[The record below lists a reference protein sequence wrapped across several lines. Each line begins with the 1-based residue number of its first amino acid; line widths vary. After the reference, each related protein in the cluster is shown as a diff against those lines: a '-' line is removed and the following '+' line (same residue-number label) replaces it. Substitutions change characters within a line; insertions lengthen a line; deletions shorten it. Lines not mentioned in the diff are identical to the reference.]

1 MDIDAFVIRH
11 AARWNRLD
19 RLARQRKLSVVEVDE
34 LLELHQATATD
45 LSLVRTA
52 LPDTELIGRL
62 SATLAL
68 SRSALTAPRVFKWN
82 LITGFFSTKLPAA
95 LYRSR
100 HWWVTVA
107 VISLLISLVLGW
119 WLIEHPEVR
128 SALLPSSDVQQ
139 LTQPGG
145 SFETYYRSAPARDF
159 AAQVWTNNFFLALA
173 TLFSGPLLGLP
184 IVYMLWE
191 NSANLGLNGAY
202 MIAAGRGDVFFTLIL
217 PHGMLE
223 LTSFFVAAGAG
234 LKLGWSIINPGPRTR
249 LAALEEEGRITSV
262 VGIGMI
268 CTLLCTGI
276 IEAFVTP
283 SNLPP
288 AVRIGIGALAELAFL
303 LYVFVIG
310 RNAYLRGE
318 TGDVGAEDKVDA
330 LPVVG

>member
-1 MDIDAFVIRH
+1 VDIDAFVIRH

-19 RLARQRKLSVVEVDE
+19 RLARQHKLTVAEVDE

-68 SRSALTAPRVFKWN
+68 SRSALTAPRKFKWSS
-82 LITGFFSTKLPAA
+82 ITSFFSTKLPAA
-95 LYRSR
+95 LYRYR
-100 HWWVTVA
+100 YWWVTVA
-107 VISLLISLVLGW
+107 VLSLLVSFVLAW
-119 WLIEHPEVR
+119 WLIKHPEAR
-128 SALLPSSDVQQ
+128 TALLPSSDIQQ

-145 SFETYYRSAPARDF
+145 SFETYYKSAPAQDF
-159 AAQVWTNNFFLALA
+159 AAQVWTNNFWLALG

-184 IVYMLWE
+184 VFYMLWE
-191 NSANLGLNGAY
+191 NTMNLSLNAAY
-202 MIAAGRGDVFFTLIL
+202 MISAGRGDVFFTLIL

-223 LTSFFVAAGAG
+223 LTSLFVAAGVG
-234 LKLGWSIINPGPRTR
+234 LKLGWTMIDPGPRTR
-249 LAALEEEGRITSV
+249 LAALEQEGRIASV

-288 AVRIGIGALAELAFL
+288 AIRIGIGALAELAFL

-310 RNAYLRGE
+310 RQAYLRGE
-318 TGDVGAEDKVDA
+318 TGDLDSIDQVDA

>member
-19 RLARQRKLSVVEVDE
+19 RLARQRKLNVAEVDE

-68 SRSALTAPRVFKWN
+68 SRSALTAPRVFKWSVIAN
-82 LITGFFSTKLPAA
+82 FFSTKLPAA

-100 HWWVTVA
+100 RWWVTVA
-107 VISLLISLVLGW
+107 VVSLLVSFVLAW
-119 WLIEHPEVR
+119 WLIKHPDVR

-145 SFETYYRSAPARDF
+145 TFETYYKSAPAQDF
-159 AAQVWTNNFFLALA
+159 AAQVWTNNFWLALG

-191 NSANLGLNGAY
+191 NTANLGLNGAY

-223 LTSFFVAAGAG
+223 LTSFFVSAGVG
-234 LKLGWSIINPGPRTR
+234 LKLGWSIISPGPRTR

-318 TGDVGAEDKVDA
+318 TGDLGAEDKADA
-330 LPVVG
+330 LPAVG

>member
-19 RLARQRKLSVVEVDE
+19 RLARQRKLSVAEADE

-68 SRSALTAPRVFKWN
+68 SRSALTAPRVFKWSV
-82 LITGFFSTKLPAA
+82 ITSFFSTKLPAA

-100 HWWVTVA
+100 YWWVTVG
-107 VISLLISLVLGW
+107 VISLLLSLALGW
-119 WLIEHPEVR
+119 WMVAHPEVR
-128 SALLPSSDVQQ
+128 NSLLPSTDVQQ

-145 SFETYYRSAPARDF
+145 QFETYYKSAPAQDF
-159 AAQVWTNNFFLALA
+159 AAQVWTHNFWLALG

-184 IVYMLWE
+184 VLYMLWE
-191 NSANLGLNGAY
+191 NTVNLAVDGAY
-202 MIAAGRGDVFFTLIL
+202 MIAAGRGNVFFTLIL

-223 LTSFFVAAGAG
+223 LTSFFVSAGVG
-234 LKLGWSIINPGPRTR
+234 LKLGWTMIDPGPRTR
-249 LAALEEEGRITSV
+249 LAALEQEGRIASV
-262 VGIGMI
+262 IGLGVI

-288 AVRIGIGALAELAFL
+288 AVRIGIGALAELGFL
-303 LYVFVIG
+303 LYVFVVG
-310 RNAYLRGE
+310 RNAYHRGE
-318 TGDVGAEDKVDA
+318 TGDLDAADRVDA

>member
-1 MDIDAFVIRH
+1 MDIDAFAIRH
-11 AARWNRLD
+11 AGRWNRLD
-19 RLARQRKLSVVEVDE
+19 RLARQRKLTVAEVDE

-68 SRSALTAPRVFKWN
+68 SRSALTAPRVFKWS
-82 LITGFFSTKLPAA
+82 LIAGFFTTKLPAA

-100 HWWVTVA
+100 RWWVTVA
-107 VISLLISLVLGW
+107 VMSLLVTFVLGW
-119 WLIEHPEVR
+119 WLMEHPEVR
-128 SALLPSSDVQQ
+128 SVLLPSSDAQQ

-145 SFETYYRSAPARDF
+145 SFETYYKSAPAQDF
-159 AAQVWTNNFFLALA
+159 AAQVWTNNFFLALG

-184 IVYMLWE
+184 IIYMLWE
-191 NSANLGLNGAY
+191 NAANLGLTGAY

-262 VGIGMI
+262 VGIGMV

-288 AVRIGIGALAELAFL
+288 AARIGIGALAELAFL
-303 LYVFVIG
+303 LYVFVVG